1 MNIHWADL
9 AAALGLLMVIE
20 GVLPFVSPGSSKRA
34 MAAFLSAGDSTLR
47 VAGCASMAAGLVL
60 LWLVRS

>member
-20 GVLPFVSPGSSKRA
+20 GLLPFASPASSKRA
-34 MAAFLSAGDSTLR
+34 MAAFSTASDSTLR
-47 VAGCASMAAGLVL
+47 IAGLASMAAGLVL
-60 LWLVRS
+60 LWLARS

>member
-9 AAALGLLMVIE
+9 AAALGLLLVIE
-20 GVLPFVSPGSSKRA
+20 GVLPFASPGSSKRA
-34 MAAFLSAGDSTLR
+34 MTAFAGASNSTLR
-47 VAGCASMAAGLVL
+47 VAGLTSMAAGLLL

>member
-9 AAALGLLMVIE
+9 AAALGLLLVIE
-20 GVLPFVSPGSSKRA
+20 GVMPFASPGSSKRA
-34 MAAFLSAGDSTLR
+34 MAAIARASDSTLSF
-47 VAGCASMAAGLVL
+47 AGFASMAAGLVV

>member
-20 GVLPFVSPGSSKRA
+20 GLLPFASPANSKRA
-34 MAAFLSAGDSTLR
+34 MTSFAAASDTTLR
-47 VAGCASMAAGLVL
+47 VAGFASMAAGLVL

>member
-9 AAALGLLMVIE
+9 AAALGLLLVIE
-20 GVLPFVSPGSSKRA
+20 GVLPFASPGSLKRA
-34 MAAFLSAGDSTLR
+34 MAAFSTASDLTLR

>member
-9 AAALGLLMVIE
+9 AAALGLLLVIE
-20 GVLPFVSPGSSKRA
+20 GVLPFASPASSKRA
-34 MAAFLSAGDSTLR
+34 MAAFATASDSTLR
-47 VAGCASMAAGLVL
+47 VAGLVSMALGVVL

>member
-20 GVLPFVSPGSSKRA
+20 GLLPFASPGSTKRA
-34 MAAFLSAGDSTLR
+34 MALFSTAEDSTLR
-47 VAGCASMAAGLVL
+47 IAGLVSMAAGLAL

>member
-9 AAALGLLMVIE
+9 AAALGLLLVIE
-20 GVLPFVSPGSSKRA
+20 GLLPFASPGSTKRA
-34 MAAFLSAGDSTLR
+34 MAAFSTASDSTLR
-47 VAGCASMAAGLVL
+47 VAGCTSMAAGLVL

>member
-20 GVLPFVSPGSSKRA
+20 GVLPFASPGSSKRA
-34 MAAFLSAGDSTLR
+34 MAAFSAASDSTLR
-47 VAGCASMAAGLVL
+47 IAGFASMAAGLVL
-60 LWLVRS
+60 IWLVRP

>member
-1 MNIHWADL
+1 MNIQWADL

-20 GVLPFVSPGSSKRA
+20 GLLPFASPGSSKRA
-34 MAAFLSAGDSTLR
+34 MAAFSAASDSTLR
-47 VAGCASMAAGLVL
+47 IAGLVSMAAGVAL

>member
-9 AAALGLLMVIE
+9 AAALGLLLVIE
-20 GVLPFVSPGSSKRA
+20 GVMPFASPGGSKRA
-34 MAAFLSAGDSTLR
+34 MAVMASASDSTLR
-47 VAGCASMAAGLVL
+47 TAGFASMAAGLLL

>member
-9 AAALGLLMVIE
+9 AAALGLLLVIE
-20 GVLPFVSPGSSKRA
+20 GVLPFASPGSTKRA
-34 MAAFLSAGDSTLR
+34 MAAFSTASDSTLR
-47 VAGCASMAAGLVL
+47 VAGFASIAAGLVL